1 MAIENSVSNDFFYL
15 LSSIV
20 LTFFDC
26 SLPGVM
32 SFRDHHTMAF
42 SMVQHRY

>member
-1 MAIENSVSNDFFYL
+1 MAIKNSVSNDFFYL

-20 LTFFDC
+20 LFFDC

-32 SFRDHHTMAF
+32 SLRDYHTMAF